1 MKNKDVI
8 KKLADVV
15 ESLSTHKN
23 LTIHTEITIYDNYDD
38 LVGLVKGRNNIVRE
52 DTTFKS

>member
-23 LTIHTEITIYDNYDD
+23 LTIHTEITIIDNYDD
-38 LVGLVKGRNNIVRE
+38 LVGLVKGRNNIVTE